1 MHLTSRCAFGKRVYD
16 FLNYVKS
23 VQMKIVKKCQL
34 TVIFDVAYSEKLHA
48 SSNSDSNSDSDALY
62 ASSNSDSD
70 SDCDF
75 PIRIHFQ
82 FPTLMHLTSMC
93 AFGKRVNIY
102 TFSKSSRSAL
112 GKRLRKLTH
121 IAPWRV
127 ERLSCFERIYTDGIE
142 DIQTK

>member
-75 PIRIHFQ
+75 QSGFIFSFQ
-82 FPTLMHLTSMC
+82 LWNS
-93 AFGKRVNIY
+93 RVMEAVEEIDKCTQLHRGWRDSHVLNEY
-102 TFSKSSRSAL
+102 TQMASKTQR
-112 GKRLRKLTH
+112 
-121 IAPWRV
+121 
-127 ERLSCFERIYTDGIE
+127 ENENF
-142 DIQTK
+142 